1 MLATTKR
8 KLADAWSYLS
18 GEDKR
23 RREAEESRHNC
34 FRWSTLPPDII
45 CLIVHHLDHSEGSAT
60 FSVDGNKGVVRM
72 TMTCKEWRAA
82 VPKEEKI
89 DWHGRMYTKREID
102 HEYETYDP
110 KADIE
115 EAGRLLKAAGST
127 FRNVWE
133 TFKDTPYHEGARLAY
148 MGAADLHSHDAADDS
163 GE

>member
-45 CLIVHHLDHSEGSAT
+45 CLIVHHLDNSEGSGI

-82 VPKEEKI
+82 VPKDEVH
-89 DWHGRMYTKREID
+89 DWNGRIYMRREAD
-102 HEYETYDP
+102 HEYMTYDP
-110 KADIE
+110 TEDIKH
-115 EAGRLLKAAGST
+115 AGNLLKLHNNLS
-127 FRNVWE
+127 
-133 TFKDTPYHEGARLAY
+133 ARLAY
-148 MGAADLHSHDAADDS
+148 IRRNGLANELA
-163 GE
+163 

>member
-8 KLADAWSYLS
+8 KLADAWSYLI

-45 CLIVHHLDHSEGSAT
+45 CLIVHHLDHSEGSDT

-82 VPKEEKI
+82 VPKDGVL
-89 DWHGRMYTKREID
+89 DWNGRIYTRREVD
-102 HEYETYDP
+102 HEYMRFDPEDLNNEKNCSGPYKARQLLIPP
-110 KADIE
+110 KAWH
-115 EAGRLLKAAGST
+115 AWTWR
-127 FRNVWE
+127 
-133 TFKDTPYHEGARLAY
+133 
-148 MGAADLHSHDAADDS
+148 
-163 GE
+163 

>member
-45 CLIVHHLDHSEGSAT
+45 CLIVHHLDNSEGSGF
-60 FSVDGNKGVVRM
+60 FSLHGNKGVVRM

-82 VPKEEKI
+82 VPK
-89 DWHGRMYTKREID
+89 DGVLDCNGRIYTQREAD
-102 HEYETYDP
+102 HEYMTLAAKYVGGQ
-110 KADIE
+110 IRW
-115 EAGRLLKAAGST
+115 RL
-127 FRNVWE
+127 N
-133 TFKDTPYHEGARLAY
+133 
-148 MGAADLHSHDAADDS
+148 SHISPPNFAHK
-163 GE
+163 

>member
-23 RREAEESRHNC
+23 RREAEKSRHNC

-45 CLIVHHLDHSEGSAT
+45 CLIVHHLDNSEGSGI

-82 VPKEEKI
+82 VPK
-89 DWHGRMYTKREID
+89 DGVYDCNGRIYTHREAD
-102 HEYETYDP
+102 HEYMT
-110 KADIE
+110 
-115 EAGRLLKAAGST
+115 LAAKYVGGQI
-127 FRNVWE
+127 RWRPN
-133 TFKDTPYHEGARLAY
+133 
-148 MGAADLHSHDAADDS
+148 SHISPPNFAHK
-163 GE
+163 